1 MNFQDKILKNRDIIA
16 LHVLAVKKL
25 PVESEMV
32 WCKNVHLVAI

>member
-25 PVESEMV
+25 PR
-32 WCKNVHLVAI
+32 VAFVYNGPKRDGTSS